1 MGQVVKEVD
10 MLHPAALEHQVLQC
24 PSTSGLAHDRPHVNA
39 QHLRVVGAGGPL
51 HIDLQNAEPV
61 KVMPVLR
68 VDAPGFF
75 HYKLLQVD
83 IPFKIHNPVVLD
95 VKWRKNAA
103 AHDVRKVQMDHGGG
117 KSRHEI
123 RATAIDR

>member
-10 MLHPAALEHQVLQC
+10 MLYPAALEHQVLQC

-51 HIDLQNAEPV
+51 HMDLQNAEPV

-68 VDAPGFF
+68 VDAPGVFQ
-75 HYKLLQVD
+75 YKFLQVD
-83 IPFKIHNPVVLD
+83 IPFEIHNPVVLD
-95 VKWRKNAA
+95 VRNAA
-103 AHDVRKVQMDHGGG
+103 QDVRKAQMCHGGG
-117 KSRHEI
+117 KLLHEI
-123 RATAIDR
+123 RATAINR